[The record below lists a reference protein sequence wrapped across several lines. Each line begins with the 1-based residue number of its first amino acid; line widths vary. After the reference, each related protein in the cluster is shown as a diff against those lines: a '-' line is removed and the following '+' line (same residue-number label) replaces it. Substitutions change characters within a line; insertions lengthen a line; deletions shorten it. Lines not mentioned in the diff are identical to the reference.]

1 MSSHFAEM
9 RTLLYL
15 WLSRLTAMTV
25 KELLQLGRD
34 GFLMFAIVFLFTIDI
49 VMTGNVRM
57 ELNHATVIVHD
68 ADHSEASRELIY
80 RFRPPYFKLG
90 GEILD
95 NRQGIELLD
104 QGQTL
109 VVLDIPPNFQHDLIQ
124 GKPTD
129 VQVLVDTSNIMLGSL
144 AASYSSQIIGQYG
157 FDAALERMGVTE
169 KSLETVPMLVDQHRV
184 WYNPNQNDQW
194 FIPISELLTVIT
206 ILAIM
211 LPAAAAVREKEHGTI
226 EQLMVSPLT
235 PVQILLPKVISMTLV
250 ILLGTAV
257 SLFLVLVPVF
267 HIPIKGSLLLFFAV
281 TALYAVATSGLGL
294 YIATMSRNLAQ
305 AAMLAI
311 LILMPMIFLSG
322 AWTPPE
328 AMPEGLRQA
337 MYLSPLYYFIEMGY
351 GILLKGAGLGVL
363 WDSLLGL
370 TLLGILI
377 FAFGVWR
384 FKRQFS

>member
-1 MSSHFAEM
+1 MNRRATEVVSLF
-9 RTLLYL
+9 YL
-15 WLSRLTAMTV
+15 WWSRLAAMTI

-34 GFLMFAIVFLFTIDI
+34 GFLMFAIIFLFTIDI
-49 VMTGNVRM
+49 LMTGNVRM

-90 GEILD
+90 GEIL
-95 NRQGIELLD
+95 NEREGLQMLD
-104 QGQTL
+104 QGQAL
-109 VVLDIPPNFQHDLIQ
+109 MVLNIPPKFQHDLIQ

-129 VQVLVDTSNIMLGSL
+129 VQVLVDTSNTMLGSL

-157 FDAALERMGVTE
+157 FDVALQRMGVTE
-169 KSLETVPMLVDQHRV
+169 KSLETVPVLVDQHRI

-194 FIPISELLTVIT
+194 FIPLSELLTVIT

-226 EQLMVSPLT
+226 EQLIVSPLT
-235 PVQILLPKVISMTLV
+235 PIQILLPKVISMTLV
-250 ILLGTAV
+250 ILLGTAA

-281 TALYAVATSGLGL
+281 TALYTVATSGLGL

-328 AMPEGLRQA
+328 AMPVGLRQA
-337 MYLSPLYYFIEMGY
+337 MYLSPLYYFIELGY
-351 GILLKGAGLGVL
+351 GILLKGAGFELL

-370 TLLGILI
+370 TILGVVI
-377 FAFGVWR
+377 FTFGVWR